1 MINIKTVRGKLP
13 WSSKQEWIFPASD
26 TRSCKS
32 FTHGPVDLDT
42 AIPML
47 LPHLKG
53 RRTCIQ
59 AGGCLGIWPLRL
71 SQLFE
76 RVITFEPEPTN
87 YYCLKMNTAHL
98 NNVETH
104 NAALGQ
110 MPGGSVHMALTDI
123 GNSGAHYALPGG
135 DIPVVCIDDLGLDDV
150 DLIYLDVE
158 GYESQALRGATK
170 TIKRCNPVIGV
181 EDKRLH
187 ETHKSISG
195 AQLLVDEFEYKSI
208 GRPFTLDEIFIPC

>member
-32 FTHGPVDLDT
+32 FIEGPGDLDT
-42 AIPML
+42 AIPLL

-53 RRTCIQ
+53 RRICIQ

-71 SQLFE
+71 AQLFD

-87 YYCLKMNTAHL
+87 YYCLQMNTAHL

-110 MPGGSVHMALTDI
+110 RSGGSVHMTLTDT

-158 GYESQALRGATK
+158 GYESQALRGATE
-170 TIKRCNPVIGV
+170 TITRCKPVIGV
-181 EDKRLH
+181 EDKQLHRL
-187 ETHKSISG
+187 HKSISG
-195 AQLLVDEFEYKSI
+195 AQLLVKEFKYKSI